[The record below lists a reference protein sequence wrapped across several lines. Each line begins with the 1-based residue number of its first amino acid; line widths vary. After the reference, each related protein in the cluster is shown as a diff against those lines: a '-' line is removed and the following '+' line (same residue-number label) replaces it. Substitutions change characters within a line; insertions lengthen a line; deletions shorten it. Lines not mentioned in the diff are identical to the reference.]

1 MSARVL
7 VVDDVLPNVKLLAAK
22 LTREYFDVV
31 TANGGPEALE
41 KIRSHSPDI
50 VLLDVMMPGM
60 DGFEVCEKIRSD
72 PAIMHIPV
80 VMVTALSDV
89 TDRVRGLEAGADD
102 FLTKPVND
110 VALFARVR
118 SLVRLK
124 MMMDE
129 WRLRESTSGQLGM
142 LVATDSMQTQSAE
155 GAKVLVVEDSAIDLD
170 KMTET
175 LARDKGIVTAAE
187 NCAGGL
193 EAALAEEF
201 ELIVISLTLMREDGL
216 RLCSQ
221 LRSHERTRQIPIL
234 LLADE
239 TDMDRVAKGL
249 ELGANDYI
257 IKPIDRNEL
266 LARTRTQIRRKRY
279 QDRLRA
285 NYEQSLSLALTDS
298 LTGLFNRRYL
308 SAHLP
313 RLLDRGGGNSKPVAA
328 LLFDID
334 HFKVVNDTW
343 GHGVGDEVLKDVAN
357 RASRNLRNFDLV
369 ARLGGEEFV
378 VVMPDTDMAQAKAV
392 AERLRRRIADE
403 PFKVSAPVGAITVTI
418 SIGVAVADGTLD
430 NDGKPETGESLL
442 RRADTALYR
451 AKRSGRNL
459 VVCDA
464 DTGVDPD
471 HGDGADGFPAD
482 GPQADATAG

>member
-31 TANGGPEALE
+31 TANSGPEALE
-41 KIRSHSPDI
+41 RIHAQHPDI

-60 DGFEVCEKIRSD
+60 DGFEVCEKIRAD

-80 VMVTALSDV
+80 VMVTALSDAS
-89 TDRVRGLEAGADD
+89 DRVRGLEAGADD

-124 MMMDE
+124 MMTDE

-142 LVATDSMQTQSAE
+142 LVSTDSVHTQTAE
-155 GAKVLVVEDSAIDLD
+155 AARVLVVEDSAIDLD
-170 KMTET
+170 KIVET
-175 LARDKGIVTAAE
+175 VARDRDVVTDTDT
-187 NCAGGL
+187 CAGGL
-193 EAALAEEF
+193 ELALAEEF

-221 LRSHERTRQIPIL
+221 LRSHEKTRQIPIL

-239 TDMDRVAKGL
+239 TDMDRIAKGL
-249 ELGANDYI
+249 ELGANDYL

-266 LARTRTQIRRKRY
+266 LARTRTQVRRKRY
-279 QDRLRA
+279 QDKLRA
-285 NYEQSLSLALTDS
+285 NYEASLSMALTDS

-313 RLLDRGGGNSKPVAA
+313 RLLDRSGGNNKPVSA

-343 GHGVGDEVLKDVAN
+343 GHGVGDEVLKEVAQ

-378 VVMPDTDMAQAKAV
+378 VVMPDTDGSQAMAV
-392 AERLRRRIADE
+392 AERLRRRIAEE
-403 PFKVSAPVGAITVTI
+403 PFAVSAPVGKIDVTI
-418 SIGVAVADGTLD
+418 SIGVALADWTLD
-430 NDGKPETGESLL
+430 AEGRPESGDALL
-442 RRADTALYR
+442 RRADTALYQ
-451 AKRSGRNL
+451 AKRSGRNR
-459 VVCDA
+459 VVMDG
-464 DTGVDPD
+464 TGE
-471 HGDGADGFPAD
+471 
-482 GPQADATAG
+482 

>member
-31 TANGGPEALE
+31 TANSGPEALE
-41 KIRSHSPDI
+41 KIKTHTPDI

-60 DGFEVCEKIRSD
+60 DGFEVCERIRSD

-89 TDRVRGLEAGADD
+89 SDRVRGLEAGADD

-129 WRLRESTSGQLGM
+129 WRLRESTSGQLGV
-142 LVATDSMQTQSAE
+142 LVATDAVHTQSAE
-155 GAKVLVVEDSAIDLD
+155 NANILVVEDSALDLD
-170 KMTET
+170 KITET
-175 LARDKGIVTAAE
+175 LSRDRASVQAVETGS
-187 NCAGGL
+187 
-193 EAALAEEF
+193 AALDLAVSQEF

-221 LRSHERTRQIPIL
+221 LRSQERTRQVPIL
-234 LLADE
+234 LVADE
-239 TDMDRVAKGL
+239 TDMQRIAKGL
-249 ELGANDYI
+249 ELGANDYV
-257 IKPIDRNEL
+257 IKPVDRNEL
-266 LARTRTQIRRKRY
+266 LARTRTQIRRRRY
-279 QDRLRA
+279 QERLRA

-313 RLLDRGGGNSKPVAA
+313 RLLDRSGGNPKPVAA

-334 HFKVVNDTW
+334 HFKIVNDTY
-343 GHGVGDEVLKDVAN
+343 GHSVGDEVLKEVAS
-357 RASRNLRNFDLV
+357 RAGRNLRNFDLV

-378 VVMPDTDMAQAKAV
+378 VITPDTDLASAQIV

-403 PFKVSAPVGAITVTI
+403 PFKVSAPVGEITVTI
-418 SIGVAVADGTLD
+418 SVGVAVAEAGQGGD
-430 NDGKPETGESLL
+430 NGAEAGDSLL
-442 RRADTALYR
+442 RRADTALYQ
-451 AKRSGRNL
+451 AKRAGRNR
-459 VVCDA
+459 VVA
-464 DTGVDPD
+464 DVAGS
-471 HGDGADGFPAD
+471 PAS
-482 GPQADATAG
+482 PP

>member
-31 TANGGPEALE
+31 TANSGPEALE
-41 KIRSHSPDI
+41 RIHAQHPDI

-60 DGFEVCEKIRSD
+60 DGFEVCEKIRAD
-72 PAIMHIPV
+72 PATMHIPV
-80 VMVTALSDV
+80 VMVTALSDAS
-89 TDRVRGLEAGADD
+89 DRVRGLEAGADD

-124 MMMDE
+124 MMTDE

-142 LVATDSMQTQSAE
+142 LVATDSVHTQTAE
-155 GAKVLVVEDSAIDLD
+155 AARVLVVEDSAIDLD
-170 KMTET
+170 KIVET
-175 LARDKGIVTAAE
+175 VARDRDVVTDTDT
-187 NCAGGL
+187 CAGGL
-193 EAALAEEF
+193 ELALAEEF

-221 LRSHERTRQIPIL
+221 LRSHEKTRQIPIL

-239 TDMDRVAKGL
+239 TDMDRIAKGL
-249 ELGANDYI
+249 ELGANDYL

-266 LARTRTQIRRKRY
+266 LARTRTQVRRKRY
-279 QDRLRA
+279 QDKLRA
-285 NYEQSLSLALTDS
+285 NYEASLSMALTDS

-313 RLLDRGGGNSKPVAA
+313 RLLDRSGGNNKPVSA

-343 GHGVGDEVLKDVAN
+343 GHGVGDEVLKEVAQ
-357 RASRNLRNFDLV
+357 RTSRNLRNFDLV

-378 VVMPDTDMAQAKAV
+378 VIMPDTDTTQAMAV
-392 AERLRRRIADE
+392 AERLRRRIAEE
-403 PFKVSAPVGAITVTI
+403 PFAVSAPVGNIDVTI
-418 SIGVAVADGTLD
+418 SIGVALADWTLD
-430 NDGKPETGESLL
+430 EEGRPESGDALL
-442 RRADTALYR
+442 RRADTALYQ
-451 AKRSGRNL
+451 AKRSGRNR
-459 VVCDA
+459 VVM
-464 DTGVDPD
+464 
-471 HGDGADGFPAD
+471 DG
-482 GPQADATAG
+482 TVE

>member
-31 TANGGPEALE
+31 TANSGPEALDR
-41 KIRSHSPDI
+41 IHAQHPDI

-60 DGFEVCEKIRSD
+60 DGFEVCEKIRAD
-72 PAIMHIPV
+72 PATMHIPV
-80 VMVTALSDV
+80 VMVTALSDAS
-89 TDRVRGLEAGADD
+89 DRVRGLEAGADD

-124 MMMDE
+124 MMTDE

-142 LVATDSMQTQSAE
+142 LVSTDSVHTQTAE
-155 GAKVLVVEDSAIDLD
+155 AARVLVVEDSAIDLD
-170 KMTET
+170 KITET
-175 LARDKGIVTAAE
+175 LARDRDVVTDTDT
-187 NCAGGL
+187 CAGGL
-193 EAALAEEF
+193 ELALAEEF

-221 LRSHERTRQIPIL
+221 LRSHEKTRQIPIL

-249 ELGANDYI
+249 ELGANDYL

-266 LARTRTQIRRKRY
+266 LARTRTQVRRKRY
-279 QDRLRA
+279 QDKLRA
-285 NYEQSLSLALTDS
+285 NYEASLSMALTDS

-313 RLLDRGGGNSKPVAA
+313 RLLDRSGGNNKPVSA

-343 GHGVGDEVLKDVAN
+343 GHGVGDEVLKEVAQ

-378 VVMPDTDMAQAKAV
+378 VIMPDTDGNQAMAV
-392 AERLRRRIADE
+392 AERLRRRIAEE
-403 PFKVSAPVGAITVTI
+403 PFSVSAPVGKIDITI
-418 SIGVAVADGTLD
+418 SIGVALADWTLD
-430 NDGKPETGESLL
+430 ADGKPESGDALL
-442 RRADTALYR
+442 RRADTALYQ
-451 AKRSGRNL
+451 AKRSGRNR
-459 VVCDA
+459 VVM
-464 DTGVDPD
+464 
-471 HGDGADGFPAD
+471 DGAAE
-482 GPQADATAG
+482 

>member
-31 TANGGPEALE
+31 TANSGPEALE
-41 KIRSHSPDI
+41 RIRSHAPDI

-72 PAIMHIPV
+72 PATMHIPV

-89 TDRVRGLEAGADD
+89 SDRVRGLQAGADD

-142 LVATDSMQTQSAE
+142 LVSTDSMQNQSAE
-155 GAKVLVVEDSAIDLD
+155 GARVLVVEDSAIDLD
-170 KMTET
+170 KLTET
-175 LARDKGIVTAAE
+175 LGRDRALVKTAE
-187 NCAGGL
+187 SCAAGL
-193 EAALAEEF
+193 ELALAEEF
-201 ELIVISLTLMREDGL
+201 ELVVISLTLMREDGL

-221 LRSHERTRQIPIL
+221 LRSQERTRQVPIL

-239 TDMDRVAKGL
+239 ADMDRVAKGL
-249 ELGANDYI
+249 ELGANDYL

-266 LARTRTQIRRKRY
+266 LARTRTQVRRKRY

-313 RLLDRGGGNSKPVAA
+313 RLLDRGGGNNKPVAA

-334 HFKVVNDTW
+334 HFKVVNDSW

-378 VVMPDTDMAQAKAV
+378 VIMPDTDLAQASMV

-403 PFKVSAPVGAITVTI
+403 PFKVSAPVGEIQVTV
-418 SIGVAVADGTLD
+418 SMGVAVADGRPGP
-430 NDGKPETGESLL
+430 DGRPETGDSLL
-442 RRADTALYR
+442 RRADMALYQ
-451 AKRSGRNL
+451 AKRAGRNL
-459 VVCDA
+459 VICDQDA
-464 DTGVDPD
+464 EAAMPGSDAAPN
-471 HGDGADGFPAD
+471 
-482 GPQADATAG
+482 PQTA